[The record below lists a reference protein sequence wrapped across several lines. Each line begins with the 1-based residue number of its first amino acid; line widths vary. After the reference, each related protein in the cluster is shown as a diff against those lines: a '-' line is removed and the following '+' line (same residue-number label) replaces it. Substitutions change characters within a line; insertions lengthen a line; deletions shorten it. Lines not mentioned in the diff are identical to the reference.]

1 LFSSE
6 LTPAVLH
13 PQESLPVASDD
24 DLAAVMND
32 REARLFVDLE
42 PVPTISKRHDVSG
55 GNDDRTV
62 ASSRG
67 RTMSNSF
74 MEDSVPLSGPV
85 QLTASTGFA
94 WAKKPRPDA
103 MAATKRTSS
112 KCPRAKNNG
121 EVDAAGATT
130 ASYQVEKQEMI
141 KQWTQVAEAFSSSEA
156 HNSRLRQKLDVKQLK
171 TGKVHNSQ
179 IHIRVNAAYCLF
191 AFQCSVMF
199 LFCFILSLKFVC
211 VA

>member
-6 LTPAVLH
+6 LTPAVPH
-13 PQESLPVASDD
+13 PQESLPVAGDD
-24 DLAAVMND
+24 DLAAVRND

-42 PVPTISKRHDVSG
+42 PVPTISKRYVGGG
-55 GNDDRTV
+55 GNDDRKV
-62 ASSRG
+62 ASGSG
-67 RTMSNSF
+67 RAMSNSF
-74 MEDSVPLSGPV
+74 EDSVPLSGPV

-103 MAATKRTSS
+103 MAATKRSSS

-130 ASYQVEKQEMI
+130 APYQVEQQEMI

-179 IHIRVNAAYCLF
+179 IHIRINAAYCLHF
-191 AFQCSVMF
+191 RAVLCSYFVS
-199 LFCFILSLKFVC
+199 FCH
-211 VA
+211 